1 MTLGENIKRYRLE
14 KGLTQKQ
21 LADNLGLA
29 EITIRQYENDKRTPK
44 IDTINEIAGALG
56 IGIRRL
62 YPDFT
67 YEEWRTSETYEKATT
82 HYAHIMDFVKI
93 LSDFYGDIE
102 EVEDMEQHVRFF
114 ILNIN
119 HQRYAITIDN
129 IDMLMEYFKTNIPFL
144 IDLLAKL
151 PDNQ

>member
-1 MTLGENIKRYRLE
+1 MK
-14 KGLTQKQ
+14 
-21 LADNLGLA
+21 
-29 EITIRQYENDKRTPK
+29 TI
-44 IDTINEIAGALG
+44 
-56 IGIRRL
+56 
-62 YPDFT
+62 
-67 YEEWRTSETYEKATT
+67 TSETYKKATT
-82 HYAHIMDFVKI
+82 HYAHVMDFVKI

-151 PDNQ
+151 PDKP

>member
-67 YEEWRTSETYEKATT
+67 YEEWRTSETYKKATT
-82 HYAHIMDFVKI
+82 HYAHV
-93 LSDFYGDIE
+93 
-102 EVEDMEQHVRFF
+102 MEQHVRFF

-151 PDNQ
+151 PDKP

>member
-1 MTLGENIKRYRLE
+1 
-14 KGLTQKQ
+14 
-21 LADNLGLA
+21 
-29 EITIRQYENDKRTPK
+29 
-44 IDTINEIAGALG
+44 
-56 IGIRRL
+56 
-62 YPDFT
+62 
-67 YEEWRTSETYEKATT
+67 
-82 HYAHIMDFVKI
+82 MDFVKI

-151 PDNQ
+151 PDKP